1 MPLFRDRW
9 VAVVRAGHPLASAPP
24 SARDFAAAGHV
35 VVLRKG
41 LHGEEIDE
49 AARLPPEAPA
59 LSLHRRPRA
68 SGVPPSQR
76 QKSGVTAKQSLARTV
91 PTLLTLDPDYPV
103 PG

>member
-24 SARDFAAAGHV
+24 SARDFAAAGCF

-49 AARLPPEAPA
+49 AARLPPEAPE
-59 LSLHRRPRA
+59 LSFHRI
-68 SGVPPSQR
+68 PPSQR
-76 QKSGVTAKQSLARTV
+76 QKSGVTAKQSVARTV